1 MTFLSTGSRSPLRS
15 AASTV
20 VVGLGARCGTPA
32 KPSGLHEPGVPSPK
46 GTDYRDALLLDRKDG
61 RRHYWMW
68 RALAGLFD
76 DDNIAEC
83 WRELDMIRTSLG
95 TRPNSVNDTLL
106 LVSRT
111 RLLATGEAAYA
122 DLTVNDNEVPV
133 TQVRVPAE
141 FLWEHLHDLGLV
153 THRLTSRP
161 MQWIGDRQ
169 AIKERWIAIFQRI
182 VDEARQVVRC
192 TGPGPSVNH

>member
-1 MTFLSTGSRSPLRS
+1 
-15 AASTV
+15 
-20 VVGLGARCGTPA
+20 
-32 KPSGLHEPGVPSPK
+32 
-46 GTDYRDALLLDRKDG
+46 
-61 RRHYWMW
+61 MW

-122 DLTVNDNEVPV
+122 DLTVNDNEVQV
-133 TQVRVPAE
+133 TQVRVPAK